1 MSNNNNEEFQLTEGS
16 TYKILSIAGRQEPLS
31 SQGVFKGYVTIGIEE
46 GGIRLE
52 LDETHK
58 DLFGKTRLIPLHAI
72 LAIDVIEAKEKC
84 QPKEKKETHHYYG

>member
-1 MSNNNNEEFQLTEGS
+1 MSNNNDEFQLTEGS

-52 LDETHK
+52 LDDSHT
-58 DLFGKTRLIPLHAI
+58 DLCGKTRLVPLHAI
-72 LAIDVIEAKEKC
+72 LAIDVIEEKHKEK
-84 QPKEKKETHHYYG
+84 PEEKKETHHYYS